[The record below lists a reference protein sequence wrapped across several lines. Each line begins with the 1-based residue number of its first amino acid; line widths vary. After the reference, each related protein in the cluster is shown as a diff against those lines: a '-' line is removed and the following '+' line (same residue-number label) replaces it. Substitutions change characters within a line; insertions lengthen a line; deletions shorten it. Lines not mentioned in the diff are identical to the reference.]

1 MGSDVTRG
9 YRNQSPGKQIHQL
22 FCFLKWQI
30 LFFFLLTILCIVFFR
45 TILTSSKSCFLL
57 ILNGGLLQNKG
68 NTIPFNLTEG
78 CPLRALQLSHYRFKE
93 TRYIRILAQRWQN
106 KVKMVRKKKRSF
118 PVSYQ
123 KTHYRMFCSLS
134 IKSRNRQRAV
144 SNTMDCIH
152 SKFKFERTL
161 AQLAKLLFLTSA
173 LLLTLRNTD
182 NVIDYG
188 QSQHSN

>member
-1 MGSDVTRG
+1 MCNQLSKHSIFLNHQTGIKMGTMGSDVTRG

-106 KVKMVRKKKRSF
+106 KVKMVRKKRKVQFSCQLLENPLQNVLF
-118 PVSYQ
+118 IVNKVQ
-123 KTHYRMFCSLS
+123 KQTESS
-134 IKSRNRQRAV
+134 IKYHGLYTQ
-144 SNTMDCIH
+144 
-152 SKFKFERTL
+152 
-161 AQLAKLLFLTSA
+161 
-173 LLLTLRNTD
+173 
-182 NVIDYG
+182 
-188 QSQHSN
+188 